1 MHLMAEFQAQK
12 VFKLKSVDPDANY
25 SIQGAGGGNF
35 ANASNKNEWKQLM

>member
-12 VFKLKSVDPDANY
+12 DFKLKLVGHDANY
-25 SIQGAGGGNF
+25 SIQGAGGGSF

>member
-12 VFKLKSVDPDANY
+12 VFKLKLVDHDANY
-25 SIQGAGGGNF
+25 SVDGTGGGSF